1 MRHFA
6 SLLLTASAAVAVT
19 VPALAQD
26 SAFGGQTG
34 PDLSIAAI
42 EPDGAAADIGLA
54 GQQPVDIARYLL
66 ASGATAARL
75 SPDGQT
81 IAFIQRVTGQPELW
95 VLPASGGQP
104 RQLTFATGVSMFRW
118 LPDGSGLFYSADR
131 DGNEQPG
138 YFAISLD
145 GTRERSILPAA
156 EGDFRSFGGFAEDGR
171 FVYSSTLR
179 NGLDYDIY
187 QADLQGNSQ
196 LVYEGH
202 YGTIAES
209 VSPDGRYAIV
219 AETVGE
225 DADNLS
231 LLDLASGELTTI
243 DAPPLD
249 DRASHTLGGFAW
261 VPDSSAFFMSSN
273 SGREFGALT
282 MFDIASMSGTVVAEG
297 DADVSDIAVCA
308 KGLAYVVSR
317 DGFDTL
323 WVDNGDGAK
332 SVERLPEGTYD
343 IDCAESSLMVR
354 VNGWR
359 TPGDIYVVDTGDLSA
374 RRVFDSSLAGVNP
387 ASLVRPQV
395 VRYPARDGVELQG
408 LLYLPR
414 GAGTGADAP
423 PVVFDVHGGPS
434 GQSSPNWDAVAQYHV
449 ARGVAVFQP
458 NVRGSTGLG
467 RTYSTLDDREKRL
480 DSVRDL
486 VDLKAALAA
495 DGLIDGER
503 AAVMGGSYGG
513 YMVNAV
519 LSEYP
524 DAFAAGVSLY
534 GVGNWITALEVAS
547 PALKASDRIEYGDI
561 TEQRWRDFYGA
572 MSPVFRADRI
582 AVPVL
587 YSHGAMDPRID
598 ISETEVMVTAL
609 RENGITAEFIR
620 IPDEGHGWRKLAN
633 RRFYYREQARFLEQ
647 QLGVSAAGE

>member
-1 MRHFA
+1 MRRFSRLLFTA
-6 SLLLTASAAVAVT
+6 SLLTVAAA
-19 VPALAQD
+19 PALAQD
-26 SAFGGQTG
+26 SAFGGQSG
-34 PDLSIAAI
+34 PDLSIEAI

-66 ASGATAARL
+66 ANGASEARL

-81 IAFIQRVTGQPELW
+81 IAFIQRLTGQPELW

-104 RQLTFATGVSMFRW
+104 RQLTFATGVTMFRW
-118 LPDGSGLFYSADR
+118 LPDGSGLFYAADR

-138 YFAISLD
+138 YFGISLD

-156 EGDFRSFGGFAEDGR
+156 SGDFRDFAGFADDGR

-179 NGLDYDIY
+179 NGLDYDVY
-187 QADLQGNSQ
+187 QADLQGNSRI
-196 LVYEGH
+196 VYEGH
-202 YGTIAES
+202 YGTIAKS

-231 LLDLASGELTTI
+231 LLDLQSGELRAI
-243 DAPPLD
+243 DAPPVE
-249 DRASHTLGGFAW
+249 DRASHTLGGFEW
-261 VPDSSAFFMSSN
+261 LPDSSAFYMSSN

-282 MFDIASMSGTVVAEG
+282 MVDPSTLASTVIEAG
-297 DADVSDIAVCA
+297 DADVSDIALC
-308 KGLAYVVSR
+308 GGGFAYVVSR
-317 DGFDTL
+317 DGFDSL
-323 WVDNGDGAK
+323 WYNDGDGPQGVAG
-332 SVERLPEGTYD
+332 LPEGTYD
-343 IDCAESSLMVR
+343 IDCAASSLMVR
-354 VNGWR
+354 VNGWA
-359 TPGDIYVVDTGDLSA
+359 TPGDIYVVDTSDLSA
-374 RRVFDSSLAGVNP
+374 RQVFASTFAGVDP

-414 GAGTGADAP
+414 GAGTGGDAP

-434 GQSSPNWDAVAQYHV
+434 GQSSPTWDATSQYHV
-449 ARGVAVFQP
+449 ARGVAVFKP

-467 RTYSTLDDREKRL
+467 RTYSTLDDRERRL

-486 VDLKAALAA
+486 VDLKGALAA
-495 DGLIDGER
+495 DGLIDGSR

-524 DAFAAGVSLY
+524 DAFAAGVSLF

-561 TEQRWRDFYGA
+561 TEQRWRDVYGQ

-598 ISETEVMVTAL
+598 ISETEVMVQAL
-609 RENGITAEFIR
+609 RGNGITAEFIR

-633 RRFYYREQARFLEQ
+633 RLFYYREQARFLED
-647 QLGVSAAGE
+647 QLGVGAVGE